1 MPFNIKEYKLQRDE
15 LRQRFQDAKTG
26 DQSLFIDQVK
36 LFKPLI
42 ESSKA
47 IENKITSSQD
57 VLSNTLL
64 PFTRELQKRNEQVD
78 VLQNLPFY
86 NTPLHAL
93 PTAEI
98 EGIHHSTPKPIHVDL
113 DGALLNQTHSENLQD
128 MGLDLPSIVQ
138 RNGKFQEALNKIKT
152 ESKRIGQFLGK
163 SSKKDDKEKAVYES
177 QKQTIKVYKE
187 KIKGLIGAEQF
198 IKPKKVGEGLTRQ
211 GAIVKPKRGRGRPR
225 KYPDVIL
232 YNNPDELCVKLS
244 EKVTA
249 KKAGNTGLDN
259 IITSILDEL
268 LNIKYINKNDCDNLL
283 KNIFWLI

>member
-1 MPFNIKEYKLQRDE
+1 MSFSIKEYKRQRDE

-47 IENKITSSQD
+47 IENKITTSQD

-64 PFTRELQKRNEQVD
+64 PFTRELQKRNEQAD

-98 EGIHHSTPKPIHVDL
+98 ESIHQSTHRPIHVDL

-128 MGLDLPSIVQ
+128 MGLDLPSVVQ
-138 RNGKFQEALNKIKT
+138 RNENFQEALNKAKT
-152 ESKRIGQFLGK
+152 ESKMIGQFLGK
-163 SSKKDDKEKAVYES
+163 
-177 QKQTIKVYKE
+177 T
-187 KIKGLIGAEQF
+187 
-198 IKPKKVGEGLTRQ
+198 
-211 GAIVKPKRGRGRPR
+211 PR
-225 KYPDVIL
+225 KMI
-232 YNNPDELCVKLS
+232 
-244 EKVTA
+244 
-249 KKAGNTGLDN
+249 KK
-259 IITSILDEL
+259 
-268 LNIKYINKNDCDNLL
+268 KRFMNL
-283 KNIFWLI
+283 KSKQ